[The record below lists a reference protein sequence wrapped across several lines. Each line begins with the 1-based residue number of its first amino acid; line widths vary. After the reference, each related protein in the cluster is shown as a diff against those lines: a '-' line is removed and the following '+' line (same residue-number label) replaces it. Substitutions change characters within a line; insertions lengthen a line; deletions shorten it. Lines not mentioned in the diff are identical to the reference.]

1 MPAGSS
7 SPWSN
12 NWSTELK
19 STTSDR
25 SVGAYTFLHFLSRRY
40 SMDSSKKKKKTGQKQ
55 RARSRRGRTWTSCRP
70 VCTACTSSRP
80 SERRCGLSRRRPPA
94 IVRTSH
100 SRRWRPGTCYWWM
113 MKGIWGVFSDFCATL
128 SGFYAKWGMVE
139 LLVKLKDLKYLVL
152 KKWKFGVNYRKKISW

>member
-25 SVGAYTFLHFLSRRY
+25 SVGAYTFLHFLSRHY
-40 SMDSSKKKKKTGQKQ
+40 SMDSSKKKNRPKA

-100 SRRWRPGTCYWWM
+100 GRRWRPETCGVGCVIDEWWGHLGDIFGFLCYFM
-113 MKGIWGVFSDFCATL
+113 RVLCKMGHGWIIGQIKRFEVFRS
-128 SGFYAKWGMVE
+128 
-139 LLVKLKDLKYLVL
+139 
-152 KKWKFGVNYRKKISW
+152 